1 MANNVTG
8 NPIYLDTAGPALAST
23 TIVRIAKLKW
33 ASVTTAGQFAR
44 LEHALDA
51 TGTNVFWQS
60 TSASAYHNE
69 GDDWSTHNKGWSNTM
84 QGIRVASISSGYL
97 LIWRE

>member
-1 MANNVTG
+1 MANNATG
-8 NPIYLDTAGPALAST
+8 NPIYIDTAGLVLAST
-23 TIVRIAKLKW
+23 TVVRIAKLKW
-33 ASVTTAGQFAR
+33 ASVTSVGQFAR
-44 LEHALDA
+44 LEHAIGS
-51 TGTNVFWQS
+51 TGTSVFWQS

-69 GDDWSTHNKGWSNTM
+69 GDDWTTHTRGWSNMM